1 MGIQIFKTK
10 QAMNLQN
17 KTLLFNRS
25 SFENLLDMNDY
36 INAVTHA
43 HKLHAQ
49 GNIIETNIIHADAPN
64 GEYHVKTGGLIGE
77 NSYYG
82 LKANGGFF
90 KNQRDY
96 NLPNILGVIYLSD
109 ASNAY
114 PLAIFESSLIS
125 KMRTAAATA
134 VAAKYLKPKGPIC
147 LGVIGY
153 GSQAKAHIEALLCVC
168 DIQSIKIS
176 GRNSLKAKNFAKE
189 MDSKLSISVISDS
202 IENVCKSSNIL
213 ITCTPSTEA
222 FVKNEWITSGK
233 FIGAIGADSP
243 GKNELEPA
251 IMKSARII
259 GDIKSQIIKVGES
272 QHAINNG
279 IISPD
284 DIYGELGE
292 LITGKIKGRSSDA
305 ELFIYDS
312 TGTAIQDIACA
323 AFIYEKLKDS
333 NQITEIDLFK

>member
-1 MGIQIFKTK
+1 MSIK
-10 QAMNLQN
+10 N

-43 HKLHAQ
+43 HRLHAQ
-49 GNIIETNIIHADAPN
+49 GDIIEPNIIHADAPN
-64 GEYHVKTGGLIGE
+64 GEYHIKTGGILGE

-90 KNQRDY
+90 NNQRDY
-96 NLPNILGVIYLSD
+96 NLPNILGIIYLSD

-134 VAAKYLKPKGPIC
+134 VAAKYLKPEAPIH
-147 LGVIGY
+147 LGIIGY
-153 GSQAKAHIEALLCVC
+153 GNQAEAHIEALSCVC
-168 DIQSIKIS
+168 DIETITIS
-176 GRNSLKAKNFAKE
+176 GRNELKAKLFAEKIKA
-189 MDSKLSISVISDS
+189 KLSIPITTDS
-202 IENVCKSSNIL
+202 IENTCKNANML

-222 FVKNEWITSGK
+222 FIKKEWIQPGT

-251 IMKSARII
+251 LMKAAKIV

-272 QHAINNG
+272 QHVIKNG
-279 IISPD
+279 MISPN

-292 LITGKIKGRSSDA
+292 LITGKIKGRTSNE

-312 TGTAIQDIACA
+312 TGTALQDITCA

-333 NQITEIDLFK
+333 DQISGIDLFN